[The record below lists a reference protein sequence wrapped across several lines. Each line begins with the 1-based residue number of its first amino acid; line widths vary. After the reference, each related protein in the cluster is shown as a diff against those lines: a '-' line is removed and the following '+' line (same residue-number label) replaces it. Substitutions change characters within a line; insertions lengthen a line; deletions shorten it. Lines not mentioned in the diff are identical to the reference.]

1 MIFDQL
7 INLGV
12 TNELEFYRKRETRI
26 VNLYSLITIFGLITG
41 ISTVFFISGTYPT
54 RIVTFTAI
62 TSVLILFFNSKQKYD
77 LATYFFVIPLNIN
90 IFVIN
95 QQHYVSDGSVLY
107 YFPLIFSMALLHNPL
122 LPNRR
127 TVFFFILILIN
138 FVIAQTTNIEYLKLP
153 LLSNKDNHFVFN
165 FNSYLTV
172 FLTLA
177 LVYLVVRLLNKQN
190 KETIQ
195 LLTFQ
200 QESQEKI
207 AQSLKEKD
215 VLLAEIQHRVKNNL
229 AVITGLLNLQTEK
242 APCEVSRQL
251 MLESSKRV
259 MSIAMVH
266 NSLYK
271 KNNLSEINLK
281 NYLSEL
287 AQELAYSIPLPSGN
301 SLFIDEHLEDTTIGI
316 TKAVPIG
323 LILNE
328 AITNALKH
336 GFKSSKNPE
345 LKIELVNSDPLIS
358 ITISDNGPGFPKVI
372 DFDESSLGV
381 SLMESLAEQ
390 IDATFNYGS
399 KHGAWITLTFSK

>member
-1 MIFDQL
+1 MIFDRL

-12 TNELEFYRKRETRI
+12 TDELEFYRKREARI
-26 VNLYSLITIFGLITG
+26 VNLYSLITLVGLTCG
-41 ISTVFFISGTYPT
+41 ISTLFFISGTYPT
-54 RIVTFTAI
+54 PIVLFT
-62 TSVLILFFNSKQKYD
+62 TMSSLLILFLNANKYYD
-77 LATYFFVIPLNIN
+77 MATYFFVIPLNIN

-107 YFPLIFSMALLHNPL
+107 YFPLIFCLALLHNPL

-127 TVFFFILILIN
+127 TLFFFGLILVN
-138 FVIAQTTNIEYLKLP
+138 FVIAETVTLDFLKLP
-153 LLSNKDNHFVFN
+153 NLSEKDNLFIFN

-177 LVYLVVRLLNKQN
+177 LVYLVVRLLNKQD
-190 KETIQ
+190 KESIL
-195 LLTFQ
+195 LLTKQ

-207 AQSLKEKD
+207 SQSLKEKE
-215 VLLAEIQHRVKNNL
+215 VLIAEIQHRVKNNL

-242 APCEVSRQL
+242 APCDVSRQL

-271 KNNLSEINLK
+271 KNDLSEINLK

-287 AQELAYSIPLPSGN
+287 AQELVNSFPLPSGN
-301 SLFIDEHLEDTTIGI
+301 FIFVDEHLEDTTIGI

-336 GFKSSKNPE
+336 GFNACQNPE
-345 LKIELVNSDPLIS
+345 LKIDLKTVDDLIT
-358 ITISDNGPGFPKVI
+358 ITISDNGPGFPQVI

-381 SLMESLAEQ
+381 SLMESLSEQ

-399 KHGAWITLTFSK
+399 ANGAWIKLTFMK